1 MSAIISTYVP
11 YVHNKHKNSLV
22 SSASYVSPP
31 ADVACVSLCSQVLE
45 LMLAAVQCNQ
55 DCSLTTITVVFR
67 DLHKHWESFVSKLKC
82 DPKKGY
88 IEFVE
93 SGEES
98 VGEEGEGG

>member
-1 MSAIISTYVP
+1 M
-11 YVHNKHKNSLV
+11 HLLV

-31 ADVACVSLCSQVLE
+31 ADIACVSLCSQVLE